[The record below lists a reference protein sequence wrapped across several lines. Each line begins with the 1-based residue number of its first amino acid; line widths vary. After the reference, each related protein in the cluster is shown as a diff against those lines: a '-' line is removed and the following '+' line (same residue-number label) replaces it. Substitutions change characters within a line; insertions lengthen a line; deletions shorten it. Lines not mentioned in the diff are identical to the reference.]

1 MTIQSAHSSPEA
13 VLPVPATPGWRWC
26 QADNPDVDHAPA
38 PRALKNKALKKKA
51 PKKKAGKKR

>member
-1 MTIQSAHSSPEA
+1 MTDQSTHSSPE
-13 VLPVPATPGWRWC
+13 VVFPVPTFDSMWC
-26 QADNPDVDHAPA
+26 GDNPDVDHAPP